1 MIGKMYACIWHTHI
15 EEFDWR
21 MDYNGDGYVTSE
33 EFNRAFADQTPFAIY
48 EDYWN
53 DWLTA
58 GLSDDVELDFGH
70 INELNNTLSNVMVD
84 WNNTIAE
91 NEIEMVDD
99 TISQEDA
106 FNYFDQTASTL
117 NAEVFTWAAYCMQRL
132 DVRVVCFD
140 RLTLELEAYDLNGD
154 GGVDWDEFLEA
165 VKYDSM
171 MDVEKRI

>member
-1 MIGKMYACIWHTHI
+1 
-15 EEFDWR
+15 

-99 TISQEDA
+99 TIS
-106 FNYFDQTASTL
+106 
-117 NAEVFTWAAYCMQRL
+117 
-132 DVRVVCFD
+132 
-140 RLTLELEAYDLNGD
+140 
-154 GGVDWDEFLEA
+154 
-165 VKYDSM
+165 
-171 MDVEKRI
+171 